1 MTIAKGGEMPVTPA
15 TAWKA
20 VLNHDRR
27 FDGSFVYAV
36 SSTGV
41 YCRPSCPSRRPRR
54 SGVTFYESPQMAEA
68 AGFRACLRCAPRS
81 PHRSRGDKSV
91 EQARRHLDRHPDE
104 PTSLTSLAQLVGL
117 NPFHLQRVFTRTVGV
132 SPKVYAH
139 GLRLR
144 GFREALRR
152 GHDVTTASYE
162 AGFGSSSRATEQA
175 SRDLGM
181 TPSSFRAGGAGLTLY
196 YATLRTPVGLVQ
208 MAATDRGL
216 ASVMLGD
223 SGPSLVAQLR
233 REYPKAR
240 LHRQPKLLHHY
251 RTALLRYLEGKPLTA
266 DVRLDLHATTFQL
279 KVWQALQR
287 IPSGSTRT
295 YREIA
300 QTIDQPTASR
310 AVARAC
316 ATNPLAILIPCHRVV
331 REDGGLAGYRWGL
344 RRKHALLRLEADG
357 GPSGQTA
364 DGSRA
369 NQSVKARRRSATEST
384 PIIVPSAVTGK

>member
-1 MTIAKGGEMPVTPA
+1 VTPA

-20 VLNHDRR
+20 VLDHDHR

-41 YCRPSCPSRRPRR
+41 YCRPSCPSRRPQRNC
-54 SGVTFYESPQMAEA
+54 VTFYESPHLAEA

-81 PHRSRGDKSV
+81 LYRSRGDESV
-91 EQARRHLDRHPDE
+91 EQARRHLDQHPAE
-104 PTSLTSLAQLVGL
+104 PVSLTRLAQFVGMS
-117 NPFHLQRVFTRTVGV
+117 PFHLQRVFTRTVGV
-132 SPKVYAH
+132 SPKVYAN
-139 GLRLR
+139 GIRLR
-144 GFREALRR
+144 RFRECLRR
-152 GHDVTTASYE
+152 GQSVTTAAYE
-162 AGFGSSSRATEQA
+162 AGFGSSSRATERA
-175 SRDLGM
+175 ARDLGM
-181 TPSSFRAGGAGLTLY
+181 TPSAFRAGGAGLTLH

-223 SGPSLVAQLR
+223 SSPSLVARLR
-233 REYPKAR
+233 REFPKAR
-240 LHRQPKLLHHY
+240 LHRQPTMLYPYRKTLL
-251 RTALLRYLEGKPLTA
+251 RCLEGTALTA
-266 DVRLDLHATTFQL
+266 HVRLDVPATAFQL

-287 IPSGSTRT
+287 IPSGRTRT

-316 ATNPLAILIPCHRVV
+316 ATNPLALLIPCHRVV
-331 REDGGLAGYRWGL
+331 REDGRLAGYRWGL
-344 RRKHALLRLEADG
+344 RRKCALLRMEAERG
-357 GPSGQTA
+357 RSGPTA
-364 DGSRA
+364 DGSPA

-384 PIIVPSAVTGK
+384 PMIVPSAVTGK

>member
-1 MTIAKGGEMPVTPA
+1 MTPA

-54 SGVTFYESPQMAEA
+54 IGVTFYESPQLAEA
-68 AGFRACLRCAPRS
+68 AGFRPCLRCAPCS
-81 PHRSRGDKSV
+81 PHRSRGDVSV
-91 EQARRHLDRHPDE
+91 EQARRHLDQHPDE
-104 PTSLTSLAQLVGL
+104 PASLTRLAQLVGMS
-117 NPFHLQRVFTRTVGV
+117 PFHLQRVFTRTVGV
-132 SPKVYAH
+132 SPKLYAN
-139 GLRLR
+139 GIRLR
-144 GFREALRR
+144 RFCECLRR
-152 GHDVTTASYE
+152 GHNITTAAYE

-181 TPSSFRAGGAGLTLY
+181 TPSIFRAGGAGLTLC
-196 YATLRTPVGLVQ
+196 YATLQTSVGLVQ
-208 MAATDRGL
+208 IAATDRGL

-240 LHRQPKLLHHY
+240 LHHRPKMLHQY
-251 RTALLRYLEGKPLTA
+251 RNALLRCLEGKALTA
-266 DVRLDLHATTFQL
+266 DVRLDVHATAFQL

-300 QTIDQPTASR
+300 RTIDQPAASR

-316 ATNPLAILIPCHRVV
+316 ATNPLALFIPCHRVV
-331 REDGGLAGYRWGL
+331 REDGRLGGYRWGL
-344 RRKHALLRLEADG
+344 RRKDALLRLEAEESRS
-357 GPSGQTA
+357 GPA
-364 DGSRA
+364 DRKPISRSRRA
-369 NQSVKARRRSATEST
+369 EGRPRKARR
-384 PIIVPSAVTGK
+384 